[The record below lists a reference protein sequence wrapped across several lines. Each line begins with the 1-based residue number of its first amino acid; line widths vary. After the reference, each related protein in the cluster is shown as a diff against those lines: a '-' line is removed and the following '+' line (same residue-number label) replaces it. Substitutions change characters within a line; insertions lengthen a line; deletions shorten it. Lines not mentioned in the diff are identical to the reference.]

1 MSCYCVRYSVC
12 GLNNMEGLGIN
23 LGYLIVNILNFFL
36 LLVVL
41 RAWVYKPLMDMID
54 KRQEAAVKSIE
65 DTRIA
70 EEARQKAEND
80 AKLII
85 EDAKK
90 KANVI
95 IREGSE
101 RADASAKDV
110 INQAQEGISKE
121 REQALQD
128 VEKERTRIFS
138 EMRDQMIGLAIA
150 GAEKIIDE
158 KTDEKKQRELLS
170 SFFTNLKSTD
180 FNFPEDR
187 SFAGETVRIT
197 SAVSLSDDE
206 KNKLMELIITRL
218 KEKDIKF
225 DFRVDSDLLGGLIIR
240 VGDVLLDD
248 SVRGKLRHL
257 RQKLR

>member
-1 MSCYCVRYSVC
+1 
-12 GLNNMEGLGIN
+12 MEGLGIN
-23 LGYLIVNILNFFL
+23 LGYLVIYILNFFL

-41 RAWVYKPLMDMID
+41 RAWVYKPLMNMID
-54 KRQEAAVKSIE
+54 RRREETAKSIE
-65 DTRIA
+65 DVRIA
-70 EEARQKAEND
+70 EEARQNAEND
-80 AKLII
+80 ALIII
-85 EDAKK
+85 EDAQK

-95 IREGSE
+95 IREANE

-138 EMRDQMIGLAIA
+138 EMQDQMIGLAIA

-158 KTDEKKQRELLS
+158 KIDEKKQRELLS
-170 SFFTNLKSTD
+170 SFFTNLESMD
-180 FNFPEDR
+180 FTFPEDR

-197 SAVSLSDDE
+197 SAISLSDDE
-206 KNKLMELIITRL
+206 KNTLMGLIIKKL
-218 KEKDIKF
+218 KEKDAKF
-225 DFRVDSDLLGGLIIR
+225 DFRVDSDLLGGLVIS

-248 SVRGKLRHL
+248 SVRGKLHNL